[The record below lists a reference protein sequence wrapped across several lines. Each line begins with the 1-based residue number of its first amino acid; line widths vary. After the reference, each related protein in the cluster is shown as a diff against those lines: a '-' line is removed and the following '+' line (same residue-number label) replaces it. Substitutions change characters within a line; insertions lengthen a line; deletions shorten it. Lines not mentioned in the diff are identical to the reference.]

1 MKSSG
6 TIQMNKTTIMKKTIL
21 EIEENKTLSIKK
33 QEMITSQEEKK
44 TQQIKQIE
52 F

>member
-1 MKSSG
+1 
-6 TIQMNKTTIMKKTIL
+6 MNQTTPMKKTIL
-21 EIEENKTLSIKK
+21 EIEESKTLNIKK
-33 QEMITSQEEKK
+33 QEMIISQEEKK